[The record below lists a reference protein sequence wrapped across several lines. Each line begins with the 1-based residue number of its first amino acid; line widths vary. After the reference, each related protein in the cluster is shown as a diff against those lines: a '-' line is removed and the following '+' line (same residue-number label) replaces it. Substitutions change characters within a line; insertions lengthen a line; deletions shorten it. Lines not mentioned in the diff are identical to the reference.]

1 MAASSACVVGNGLS
15 THNTRTRLSKEI
27 YGKQFIQ
34 SLRLPSL
41 SKTSKTVIVR
51 ASVDQRPDEGRRG
64 FLKLLLGNAGL
75 AAPALL
81 GNGKAFADE
90 QGVSNSR
97 MSYSRFLE
105 YLDKDRVTKV
115 DLFENGTIAIVE
127 AISPELGNRVQRV
140 RVQLPGLS
148 QELLQKFREKNIDFA
163 AHNAQE
169 DSGKSSNIAPTVDT
183 NYDVHCLRSIT
194 TLDAI

>member
-1 MAASSACVVGNGLS
+1 M
-15 THNTRTRLSKEI
+15 
-27 YGKQFIQ
+27 
-34 SLRLPSL
+34 
-41 SKTSKTVIVR
+41 
-51 ASVDQRPDEGRRG
+51 DQRPNEGGRA

-115 DLFENGTIAIVE
+115 DLFENETIAIVE
-127 AISPELGNRVQRV
+127 AISPELGNQVQRV

-148 QELLQKFREKNIDFA
+148 QELLQNFREKNIDFA
-163 AHNAQE
+163 THNAEE
-169 DSGKSSNIAPTVDT
+169 DSGSLLFNLIGNLAFPLSLIGGLFLLSRWPSGGMGGLGGPGFPLAFGQSKAKF
-183 NYDVHCLRSIT
+183 
-194 TLDAI
+194 